1 MNRGL
6 GMQLQPTDKIIING
20 ELSEIGAAIANQYQ
34 KGDAIV
40 ATNSSGLLVI
50 PGSEIRL
57 VEDCVNKAHYAF
69 EQLAHADSA
78 AIRKFF
84 ALFASRLE
92 DDQVFELI
100 KRANDLDVESAAQRG
115 RSTTRLQLD
124 QSMRK
129 SMIDAL
135 HIWRDFD
142 LEDSIDASIEH
153 QGWKVE
159 AHRAPL
165 GIVAFVFEGRP
176 NVFADATGVLTS
188 GNVCIF
194 RIGSDAYETAEAI
207 MKNAVLPS
215 LVEAGLPIGCVTL
228 LPSKSHSSAWALFS
242 HPKIDLA
249 VARGS
254 GSSVSLLGEIAQ
266 QQGTPVSLHGTGGAW
281 MIISQTST
289 HDYLRS
295 VITNSLDRKVCNTL
309 NTIVFVK
316 EYAKSNI
323 AHAVTAISDAAKARS
338 ARCVIH
344 FHESITEFF
353 DVESLIPNTEFRPIA
368 IDDLYKEWEW
378 ENEPEVSLICV
389 DNISEALGLFNSQSP
404 FFVLSVVSDNAD
416 DVEYC
421 WRNSNAPFFCNGF
434 TRWVDGQYALL
445 KPELGLSNWQQGRT
459 LARGGILSGDSMYTV
474 RYRATQV
481 DSSIKR

>member
-1 MNRGL
+1 
-6 GMQLQPTDKIIING
+6 MQLHPTDKIIING
-20 ELSEIGAAIANQYQ
+20 QLSEIGAAIANQYQ
-34 KGDAIV
+34 AGDAIV
-40 ATNSSGLLVI
+40 ATNTSGLLVI
-50 PGSEIRL
+50 PGSEIQL
-57 VEDCVNKAHYAF
+57 VEQCVQSAQYAF
-69 EQLAHADSA
+69 EQLAQVDTES
-78 AIRKFF
+78 IRKFF
-84 ALFASRLE
+84 SAFANRL
-92 DDQVFELI
+92 
-100 KRANDLDVESAAQRG
+100 ANDEIFSWIKQANNRDVESARERG
-115 RSTTRLQLD
+115 RSTTRLQLNQPMR
-124 QSMRK
+124 QSM
-129 SMIDAL
+129 IEAL
-135 HIWRDFD
+135 HIWRDADF
-142 LEDSIDASIEH
+142 EISIEATYEH

-207 MKNAVLPS
+207 MRNAVLPS
-215 LVEAGLPIGCVTL
+215 LAESGLPSGCITL

-254 GSSVSLLGEIAQ
+254 GSSVSLMGEIAQ

-281 MIISQTST
+281 MIVSQTSEQ
-289 HDYLRS
+289 DYLRS

-323 AHAVTAISDAAKARS
+323 AHAVTAIAEAARLRS
-338 ARCVIH
+338 ARSVIH

-353 DVESLIPNTEFRPIA
+353 DVDAFTPNIEFRPIA
-368 IDDLYKEWEW
+368 TDELSKEWEW
-378 ENEPEVSLICV
+378 ETDPEVSLICV
-389 DNISEALGLFNSQSP
+389 DSISEALGLFNSQSP
-404 FFVLSVVSDNAD
+404 FFVLSVVSESAD

-421 WRNSNAPFFCNGF
+421 WRNSNSPFFCNGF
-434 TRWVDGQYALL
+434 TRWVDGQYALM